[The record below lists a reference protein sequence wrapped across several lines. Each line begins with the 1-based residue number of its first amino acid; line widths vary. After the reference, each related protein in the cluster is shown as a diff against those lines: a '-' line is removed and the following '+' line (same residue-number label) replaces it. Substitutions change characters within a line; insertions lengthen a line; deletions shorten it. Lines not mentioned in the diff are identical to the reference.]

1 MTTKKKLIFEIE
13 RRMEMY
19 KDKEKDGRKHKDF
32 FWEGYFMGAGK
43 ALASLLRYVESIME
57 D

>member
-1 MTTKKKLIFEIE
+1 MTTKQKLIFEIE

-19 KDKEKDGRKHKDF
+19 KDKENDGRKHKDF

-43 ALASLLRYVESIME
+43 ALASLLRYVKSIME